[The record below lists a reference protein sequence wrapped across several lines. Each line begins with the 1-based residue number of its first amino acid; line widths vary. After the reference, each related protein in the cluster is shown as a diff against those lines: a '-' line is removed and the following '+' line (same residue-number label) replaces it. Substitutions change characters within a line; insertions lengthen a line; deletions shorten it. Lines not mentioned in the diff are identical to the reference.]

1 MFVEEFYTLSDG
13 QFSFSKQQGSDFA
26 KRIAGDFNPLHDPDN
41 KRFCIPGDL
50 LFSLTLSK
58 FGVSQSMNFDFQG
71 MVSGDNSV
79 HFNDA
84 DNQITVENDKDKTF
98 LTVSRS
104 GEITQEETFVEGLI
118 RSYVAFSGKTF
129 PHIIVEL
136 MAEEGVMINPE
147 KPMVIYDSMKLDF
160 ERFDA
165 GAPEVLLNSNRFEVN
180 GKRGMVIM
188 NFDIAVNGTVIGT
201 GEKQIIM
208 SGLRPYDQNGIDILV
223 NNYEE
228 SKQRFFG

>member
-71 MVSGDNSV
+71 MVSGDSSV

-160 ERFDA
+160 ERFDT
-165 GAPEVLLNSNRFEVN
+165 GSPEVLLNNNRFDVN

-188 NFDIAVNGTVIGT
+188 NFDIVVNDQVIGT

-208 SGLRPYDQNGIDILV
+208 SGLRPYEQSGIDILV

-228 SKQRFFG
+228 SKRRFFA